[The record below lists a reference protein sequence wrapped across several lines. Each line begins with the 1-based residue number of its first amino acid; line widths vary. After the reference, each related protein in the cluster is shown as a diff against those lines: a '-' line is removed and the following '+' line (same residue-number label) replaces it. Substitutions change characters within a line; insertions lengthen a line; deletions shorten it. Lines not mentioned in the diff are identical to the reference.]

1 MRKNE
6 VLIIMPCF
14 NAERFVGD
22 AIKSILN
29 QSYKDWK
36 LIIIDDCSTDGT
48 LNKIFEIKDSRIEF
62 IINERNEG
70 VALTRNKGLAQAR
83 SGDFVF
89 FIDSDD
95 IWENEKLE
103 LQVKRLNGGD
113 KVVVS
118 EYIYTGNNENIIK
131 TDLDVLDMKGFI
143 NKKYRVCFSSIGFV
157 YNDKFRFTKVGHED
171 FVFIIQILN
180 EYKYINII
188 HKALVNMVKVD
199 GSLSS
204 NKRVAAKWHWKNL
217 RNIHKGNVM
226 ASLFS
231 MLMYI
236 YRGFLFSLKNK

>member
-118 EYIYTGNNENIIK
+118 EYIYTGNNEI
-131 TDLDVLDMKGFI
+131 
-143 NKKYRVCFSSIGFV
+143 
-157 YNDKFRFTKVGHED
+157 
-171 FVFIIQILN
+171 
-180 EYKYINII
+180 
-188 HKALVNMVKVD
+188 
-199 GSLSS
+199 
-204 NKRVAAKWHWKNL
+204 
-217 RNIHKGNVM
+217 
-226 ASLFS
+226 
-231 MLMYI
+231 
-236 YRGFLFSLKNK
+236 